1 MSEQKIKAIRGTI
14 VEADTAL
21 SLGELC
27 RACAVSAEDVIRLV
41 EEGVI
46 EPAGREPG
54 RWRFEAVCVSRVG
67 RAQRLRRDLGVNLA
81 GAALAV
87 DLLEELDRLRTRLRR
102 YESRR

>member
-1 MSEQKIKAIRGTI
+1 MSEQKLTAIRGTI

-27 RACAVSAEDVIRLV
+27 RVCAASAEDVIRLV

-46 EPAGREPG
+46 EPLGPEP
-54 RWRFEAVCVSRVG
+54 RVWRFEAVCVRRVS
-67 RAQRLRRDLGVNLA
+67 RAQRLRRDLGINLA

-87 DLLEELDRLRTRLRR
+87 DLLEELDHLRTRLQR
-102 YESRR
+102 YESR

>member
-1 MSEQKIKAIRGTI
+1 MNEQKIAAIRGTI
-14 VEADTAL
+14 VEAETAL

-27 RACAVSAEDVIRLV
+27 RACAVSAEEVIHLV

-46 EPAGREPG
+46 EPRGREP
-54 RWRFEAVCVSRVG
+54 RAWRFEAVCVRRVS

-87 DLLEELDRLRTRLRR
+87 ELLEELDRLRTRLRR
-102 YESRR
+102 YEPR

>member
-1 MSEQKIKAIRGTI
+1 MSEQKITAIRGTI

-27 RACAVSAEDVIRLV
+27 RACAVSAEDVLRLV

-46 EPAGREPG
+46 EPRGREP
-54 RWRFEAVCVSRVG
+54 RVWRFEAVCVRRVT
-67 RAQRLRRDLGVNLA
+67 RAQRLRRDLGLNLA

-102 YESRR
+102 YESR

>member
-1 MSEQKIKAIRGTI
+1 MSEQERISIRGTI
-14 VEADTAL
+14 VEADTAF

-46 EPAGREPG
+46 EPRGREP
-54 RWRFEAVCVSRVG
+54 RAWRFEAVCVRRVS
-67 RAQRLRRDLGVNLA
+67 RAQRLRRDLGLNLA

-102 YESRR
+102 YEPR

>member
-1 MSEQKIKAIRGTI
+1 MSEQEFTAIRGTI
-14 VEADTAL
+14 VEAEAAL

-46 EPAGREPG
+46 EPRGPEP
-54 RWRFEAVCVSRVG
+54 RVWRFEAVCVRRVG
-67 RAQRLRRDLGVNLA
+67 RAQRLRRDLGINLA

-87 DLLEELDRLRTRLRR
+87 DLLEELDRLRTRLQR
-102 YESRR
+102 YESR